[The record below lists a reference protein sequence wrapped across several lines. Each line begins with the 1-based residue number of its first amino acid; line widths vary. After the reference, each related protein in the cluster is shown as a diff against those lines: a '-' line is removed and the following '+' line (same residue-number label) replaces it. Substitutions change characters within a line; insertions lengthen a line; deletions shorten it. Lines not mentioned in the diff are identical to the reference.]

1 MRLMGKRAFISG
13 AGGGIGRA
21 TALKFAAEGA
31 AVIVSDIRAAPAD
44 ETAHAVIAAG
54 GKAITAI
61 GDLTDPAACEAI
73 FSSGA
78 KAFGGIDILF
88 NNAGIIA
95 AEDAGPVE
103 TPLSAWNAT
112 ISANL
117 TAVFLACKYGIPHL
131 LAAGDTGIGGG
142 AIINNASLVALVG
155 SAYPQI
161 AYTAAKGGVLS
172 MTRELAIMYGR
183 RNIRANAICPGPTAT
198 PLVNAFM
205 ADTEAWDIR
214 RPFMPM
220 GRLGRP
226 EEIANLVAFL
236 ASDEASYITGAAY
249 PIDGGIS
256 AAYVI
261 KDDAPA

>member
-1 MRLMGKRAFISG
+1 MRLTNKRAFISG

-31 AVIVSDIRAAPAD
+31 AVIVSDIRAATAE
-44 ETAHAVIAAG
+44 ETAQLITTAG
-54 GKAITAI
+54 GAAVTAI
-61 GDLTDPAACEAI
+61 GDLTDPATCESI
-73 FSSGA
+73 FAAGA
-78 KAFGGIDILF
+78 KALGGIDIIF

-112 ISANL
+112 IGANL

-131 LAAGDTGIGGG
+131 LTAGGG
-142 AIINNASLVALVG
+142 AIVNNATLVALVG
-155 SAYPQI
+155 SAFPQI

-183 RNIRANAICPGPTAT
+183 KNIRANAICPGPTAT
-198 PLVNAFM
+198 PIVNAFM
-205 ADTEAWDIR
+205 ADQAAWELR

-249 PIDGGIS
+249 SIDGGIS

-261 KDDAPA
+261 KDDPV

>member
-1 MRLMGKRAFISG
+1 MRLKDKRAFISG

-31 AVIVSDIRAAPAD
+31 AVIVSDIRATPAE
-44 ETAHAVIAAG
+44 ETAQAITAAG
-54 GKAITAI
+54 GRAVTAI
-61 GDLTDPAACEAI
+61 GDLTDPAACETI
-73 FSSGA
+73 FASGA
-78 KAFGGIDILF
+78 DALGGIDILF

-103 TPLSAWNAT
+103 TPLAAWNAT
-112 ISANL
+112 INANL

-131 LAAGDTGIGGG
+131 LRAGGG
-142 AIINNASLVALVG
+142 AIVNNASLVALVG

-172 MTRELAIMYGR
+172 MTREIAVMYGR
-183 RNIRANAICPGPTAT
+183 KNIRANAICPGPTAT
-198 PLVNAFM
+198 PLVTAFM
-205 ADTEAWDIR
+205 SDQEAWEIR

-249 PIDGGIS
+249 PIDGGIH

-261 KDDAPA
+261 RDTPV

>member
-1 MRLMGKRAFISG
+1 MRLMDKRAFISG

-31 AVIVSDIRAAPAD
+31 AVIVSDIRATPAE
-44 ETAHAVIAAG
+44 ETALAITAAG
-54 GKAITAI
+54 GRAVTAI

-73 FSSGA
+73 FASGA
-78 KAFGGIDILF
+78 QALGGIDILF

-103 TPLSAWNAT
+103 TPLAAWNAT

-131 LAAGDTGIGGG
+131 LRAGGG
-142 AIINNASLVALVG
+142 AIVNNASLVALVG

-172 MTRELAIMYGR
+172 MTREIAVMYGR
-183 RNIRANAICPGPTAT
+183 KNIRANAICPGPTAT
-198 PLVNAFM
+198 PLVTAFM
-205 ADTEAWDIR
+205 ADQKAWEIR

-249 PIDGGIS
+249 PIDGGIH

-261 KDDAPA
+261 RDEPV

>member
-1 MRLMGKRAFISG
+1 MRLSGKRAFISG

-31 AVIVSDIRAAPAD
+31 AVVCSDVRAEPAEETTGLIVK
-44 ETAHAVIAAG
+44 AG
-54 GKAITAI
+54 GKAVAAV
-61 GDLTDPAACEAI
+61 GDLTRPDECEAM
-73 FSSGA
+73 FAEGA
-78 KAFGGIDILF
+78 GALGGLDILF

-95 AEDAGPVE
+95 QGDDGPVE
-103 TPLSAWNAT
+103 TPLSAWDAT

-117 TAVFLACKYGIPHL
+117 TSVFLACKYAIPHL
-131 LAAGDTGIGGG
+131 LAAGGGV
-142 AIINNASLVALVG
+142 IINNASIVAMVG

-161 AYTAAKGGVLS
+161 AYTAAKGGVLA
-172 MTRELAIMYGR
+172 MTRELAVMYAR
-183 RNIRANAICPGPTAT
+183 RGIRAVAICPGPTAT
-198 PLVNAFM
+198 PIVQAFM
-205 ADTEAWDIR
+205 ADDEAWKLR
-214 RPFMPM
+214 RRYMPM

-249 PIDGGIS
+249 AIDGGIT

-261 KDDAPA
+261 KDD

>member
-1 MRLMGKRAFISG
+1 MRLTGKRAFISG

-31 AVIVSDIRAAPAD
+31 AIIVSDIRAAPAE
-44 ETAHAVIAAG
+44 ETAHAIAAAG
-54 GKAITAI
+54 GRAITAI
-61 GDLTDPAACEAI
+61 GDLTDPAACQAI
-73 FSSGA
+73 FSAGA
-78 KAFGGIDILF
+78 KALGGIDILF

-131 LAAGDTGIGGG
+131 LKAGGG

-155 SAYPQI
+155 SAFPQI

-172 MTRELAIMYGR
+172 MTRELAVMYGR

-198 PLVNAFM
+198 PIVNAFM
-205 ADTEAWDIR
+205 ADQAAWELR

-220 GRLGRP
+220 GRLGKP

-236 ASDEASYITGAAY
+236 ASDEASYITGASY
-249 PIDGGIS
+249 SIDGGIS

-261 KDDAPA
+261 TDDPPV